1 MSYKTLIAVP
11 SLGRAYDFMK
21 HTGFWLQE
29 LQNTDYCIFIEPREE
44 LYYRQVLPYGNF
56 VVTENEIGLKGQIK
70 AIQSYAKSKQYKYV
84 MKCDD
89 DMWFLRKQMGKK
101 KTAITLEDALDEIES
116 EMDKDEWI
124 GGVTI
129 TKAAGYIRNPEHKLW
144 LYKKDKPFYSN
155 SISRTELFQVPEE
168 ADIFIDLCLSL
179 ECVTKGFKTKTYG
192 KCYESCF
199 TFKNKGGFQSYDRDA
214 LSRKTFEKLK
224 NVYPLLEERKE
235 TKNPCFDLDV
245 SAYFK

>member
-144 LYKKDKPFYSN
+144 LYKKDKPF
-155 SISRTELFQVPEE
+155 
-168 ADIFIDLCLSL
+168 
-179 ECVTKGFKTKTYG
+179 
-192 KCYESCF
+192 
-199 TFKNKGGFQSYDRDA
+199 
-214 LSRKTFEKLK
+214 
-224 NVYPLLEERKE
+224 
-235 TKNPCFDLDV
+235 
-245 SAYFK
+245 